1 MKAFTII
8 SGIFACLTCLSS
20 CSDEG
25 VPSLP
30 EQNSPHSRSVGS
42 SEVTLQWTTEKQK
55 IDGFGVAQA
64 GWADYLYAHRKR
76 NEVMDILFG
85 QDGLKLSILRG
96 EVFPHYWENAA
107 DKDFNLDADINLSLD
122 DPFFVTDFSADGN
135 EA

>member
-8 SGIFACLTCLSS
+8 SGIFVCLASLSS

-25 VPSLP
+25 IPSLS
-30 EQNSPHSRSVGS
+30 EQNSSPNSRSVS
-42 SEVTLQWTTEKQK
+42 SSDVILQWTVEEQK

-85 QDGLKLSILRG
+85 QDGLKLSIL
-96 EVFPHYWENAA
+96 
-107 DKDFNLDADINLSLD
+107 
-122 DPFFVTDFSADGN
+122 
-135 EA
+135 